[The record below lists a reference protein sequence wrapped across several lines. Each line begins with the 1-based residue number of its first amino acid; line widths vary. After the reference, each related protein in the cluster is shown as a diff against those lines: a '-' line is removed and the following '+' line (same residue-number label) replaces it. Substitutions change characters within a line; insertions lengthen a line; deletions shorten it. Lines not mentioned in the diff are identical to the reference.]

1 MKMKKF
7 FYLAMSAVIASAM
20 TSCGEEEE
28 VLGPASLKAEV
39 SEVRL
44 AAEGETKTFELKATR
59 DWSAEIIGSDVE
71 GIEVSPL
78 SGKASNDPVTITVKA
93 AKNEGKNRTATIKF
107 TASATLTAI
116 VTVSQD
122 GALGNLKSIAEVLA
136 LSSGIEAETEGVV
149 VGTYNRGFV
158 IMDETGYLLA
168 YNAAYTEPGVE
179 LNSKVKVAGTTAVYG
194 DLPQLSIA
202 SVTTLETGLTVA
214 EPNWLDVN
222 KDNIEN
228 LDLTKCQPIKMTGVL
243 SISSGTNGATYYNLA
258 IDGTT
263 VQGSISYPL
272 ESLGLADLEG
282 NIITVYGYFAGTKNT
297 KFRNIMAVSVKDEG
311 EPKIPTS
318 TIAEVI
324 AADEGTRVKT
334 KATVMAIHKKGFI
347 LGDATGN
354 IYVFTDAEPDVAV
367 GNKILIS
374 GTIANYNG
382 TVEITSVS
390 VEENDGA
397 TVAPT
402 YPEPVDLTGLEAF
415 NAFTVNTDKIEITY
429 AKLSGVMQTS
439 GYFLK
444 REGADHDIQLSNIS
458 EDYSDL
464 AGAEFSVTG
473 YIYGFHSKNNY
484 YQVIPVSVEVK
495 PYLKAE
501 TPDAIAA
508 AVTSASI
515 AVKSNVDW
523 TVTCSESWITDYTK
537 SGKNDGVISI
547 TCEANTG
554 DTRTATFTI
563 SAADCSPVTVTLTQN
578 SSDTPESVILA
589 FPDENMDKNKISS
602 YTSDWLA
609 KIGDYSW
616 TITAFNNNSWKD
628 WKYIK
633 CGSKN
638 TATVASIATATPI
651 PNKVTKV
658 IVNFDNISASDK
670 IKSASLIVASDAEY
684 ATVLETVPM
693 TLENASAVEKEYVVS
708 SPAEGAYYKLVFD
721 MDKTSNNGT
730 IQISKVEYIRSK

>member
-39 SEVRL
+39 PLVTLSP
-44 AAEGETKTFELKATR
+44 EGETKTFELKATR
-59 DWSAEIIGSDVE
+59 DWTAEIIGSDVE
-71 GIEVSPL
+71 GIDVSPL

-122 GALGNLKSIAEVLA
+122 GSLGNLKSIAEVLA
-136 LSSGIEAETEGVV
+136 LSSGVEAETEGVV
-149 VGTYNRGFV
+149 VGTYTRGFV
-158 IMDETGYLLA
+158 IKDDTGYLLA
-168 YNAAYTEPGVE
+168 YNENYTAPGVE
-179 LNSKVKVAGTTAVYG
+179 LNSKVKVAGTTSAYG
-194 DLPQLSIA
+194 DLPQITPA
-202 SVTTLETGLTVA
+202 SVTVLETGLTVA
-214 EPNWLDVN
+214 EPNWLEVN

-228 LDLTKCQPIKMTGVL
+228 LDLTKCQPIKMTGAL
-243 SISSGTNGATYYNLA
+243 SISGYHYNLS

-272 ESLGLADLEG
+272 ESLGLADLAG
-282 NIITVYGYFAGTKNT
+282 HIITVYGYFAGGNNAN
-297 KFRNIMAVSVKDEG
+297 FRNILAVSVQDEG
-311 EPKIPTS
+311 EPETPTS

-324 AADEGTRVKT
+324 AAEKGSLVKT
-334 KATVMAIHKKGFI
+334 EATVMAIHKKGYI
-347 LGDATGN
+347 LGDATGT
-354 IYVFTDAEPDVAV
+354 IYVYTNSEPTVAV

-374 GTIANYNG
+374 GTTDNHYG
-382 TVEITSVS
+382 TVQIKSATI
-390 VEENDGA
+390 EENDGSTA
-397 TVAPT
+397 TPT

-415 NAFTVNTDKIEITY
+415 NAFTVNTDKIDITY
-429 AKLSGVMQTS
+429 AKLSGVMQSS

-444 REGADHDIQLSNIS
+444 RDGANHDIQLSNIYES
-458 EDYSDL
+458 YTDL
-464 AGAEFSVTG
+464 AGAEFTVTG
-473 YIYGFHSKNNY
+473 YIYGFNAGSNY
-484 YQVIPVSVEVK
+484 YQVIPVSVETK

-508 AVTSASI
+508 AETSASI

-537 SGKNDGVISI
+537 SGSKDGNVEI
-547 TCEANTG
+547 TFDANTG
-554 DTRTATFTI
+554 DIRTATFTI
-563 SAADCSPVTVTLTQN
+563 SAEGCTPVSVTLTQN
-578 SSDTPESVILA
+578 SSDTPASVILT
-589 FPDENMDKNKISS
+589 FPDENKENNKSGN
-602 YTSDWLA
+602 YTSKWTA
-609 KIGDYSW
+609 KSGEYTWEINS
-616 TITAFNNNSWKD
+616 FNNNSWNNN
-628 WKYIK
+628 WAFIK
-633 CGSKN
+633 CGSKKA
-638 TATVASIATATPI
+638 ATVATIATATPI

-658 IVNFDNISASDK
+658 IVTFDKISESDK

-693 TLENASAVEKEYVVS
+693 TLENASAVAKEYVVS

-721 MDKTSNNGT
+721 LDQTSGNGT
-730 IQISKVEYIRSK
+730 IQISRIEYVRSK

>member
-1 MKMKKF
+1 MKKF
-7 FYLAMSAVIASAM
+7 FYLAMSAVSASAM

-39 SEVRL
+39 SEVTL
-44 AAEGETKTFELKATR
+44 SAEGETKTFELKATR
-59 DWSAEIIGSDVE
+59 DWSAEIIGSNVE

-116 VTVSQD
+116 VTITQE
-122 GALGNLKSIAEVLA
+122 GAQGNLKSIADVLA

-194 DLPQLSIA
+194 ELPQLSLA

-243 SISSGTNGATYYNLA
+243 SISGYYYNLS

-272 ESLGLADLEG
+272 ESLGLADLAGHE
-282 NIITVYGYFAGTKNT
+282 ITVYGYFAGGNSSKY
-297 KFRNIMAVSVKDEG
+297 RNMMAVKVTDNGQSETPV
-311 EPKIPTS
+311 S
-318 TIAEVI
+318 TIAEII
-324 AADEGTRVKT
+324 AAETGTLVKT
-334 KATVMAIHKKGFI
+334 EATVMAIHKKGFI
-347 LGDATGN
+347 LGDATGT
-354 IYVFTDAEPDVAV
+354 IYVYTNDEPAVAV

-374 GTIANYNG
+374 GTTDNYNR
-382 TVEITSVS
+382 TVQITSAS
-390 VEENDGA
+390 VEENDGSTA
-397 TVAPT
+397 TPT

-415 NAFTVNTDKIEITY
+415 NAFTVDNDKIDITY
-429 AKLSGVMQTS
+429 AKLSGVMQSS

-444 REGADHDIQLSNIS
+444 KDGASNDIQLSNIY
-458 EDYSDL
+458 ENYADL
-464 AGAEFSVTG
+464 AGAEFTVTG
-473 YIYGFHSKNNY
+473 YIYVFNSEKTY
-484 YQVIPVSVEVK
+484 YQVIPVSVETQ
-495 PYLKAE
+495 PYLRAE

-508 AVTSASI
+508 AETSASI

-523 TVTCSESWITDYTK
+523 AVTCSESWITDYTK

-578 SSDTPESVILA
+578 SSDTPVSIILS
-589 FPDENMDKNKISS
+589 FPDDNMDNNKISS
-602 YTSDWLA
+602 YASDWLA

-638 TATVASIATATPI
+638 TATVASIATVTPI

-658 IVNFDNISASDK
+658 IVTFDKISASDK

-693 TLENASAVEKEYVVS
+693 TLENAAAVSKEYVVS

-721 MDKTSNNGT
+721 MDKTSSNGT
-730 IQISKVEYIRSK
+730 IQISKIDYVRSK

>member
-39 SEVRL
+39 PLVTLS
-44 AAEGETKTFELKATR
+44 AEGETKTFELKATR
-59 DWSAEIIGSDVE
+59 DWTAEIIGTDVE
-71 GIEVSPL
+71 GIDVSPL

-116 VTVSQD
+116 VSISQE
-122 GALGNLKSIAEVLA
+122 GAQGNLKSIADVLA
-136 LSSGIEAETEGVV
+136 LGSGVEAETEGVV
-149 VGTYNRGFV
+149 VGTYTKGFV
-158 IMDETGYLLA
+158 IMDETGYLLVFGKE
-168 YNAAYTEPGVE
+168 YTEPGVD
-179 LNSKVKVAGTTAVYG
+179 LYSKVKVIGTTSVYG
-194 DLPQLSIA
+194 DLAQLTPA
-202 SVTTLETGLTVA
+202 TVTTLETGVKVD
-214 EPNWLDVN
+214 EPTWLDVN
-222 KDNIEN
+222 KDNIAD

-243 SISSGTNGATYYNLA
+243 TVSGNYYNIS

-272 ESLGLADLEG
+272 ASLGLTDLNG
-282 NIITVYGYFAGTKNT
+282 HIITVYGYFAGGNNANY
-297 KFRNIMAVSVKDEG
+297 RNVMAVKVEDGG
-311 EPKIPTS
+311 EPETPAS

-324 AADEGTRVKT
+324 AADKGSLVKT
-334 KATVMAIHKKGFI
+334 QGTVMAIHKKGFI
-347 LGDATGN
+347 LADATGT
-354 IYVFTDAEPDVAV
+354 IYVYTNSEPTVAV
-367 GNKILIS
+367 GNNLVLS
-374 GTIANYNG
+374 GTTDNYYG
-382 TVEITSVS
+382 TVQIKSPSVD
-390 VEENDGA
+390 ENDNA
-397 TVAPT
+397 TAAPT
-402 YPEPVDLTGLEAF
+402 YPSPVDLTTLDAF
-415 NAFTVNTDKIEITY
+415 NAYTVNTEKIEIKY
-429 AKLSGVMQTS
+429 AKLTGVMQTS

-444 REGADHDIQLSNIS
+444 RDGAKNDIQLSNIY
-458 EDYSDL
+458 EDYADL
-464 AGAEFSVTG
+464 AGAEFTVTG
-473 YIYGFHSKNNY
+473 YIYGFNAEKTY
-484 YQVIPVSVEVK
+484 YQVIPVSVETK
-495 PYLKAE
+495 PYLRAE

-547 TCEANTG
+547 TCETNTG

-730 IQISKVEYIRSK
+730 IQISKIEYVRSK

>member
-1 MKMKKF
+1 MKKF
-7 FYLAMSAVIASAM
+7 FYLAMSAVIAAAM
-20 TSCGEEEE
+20 TSCDGKEEE

-39 SEVRL
+39 SEIKL
-44 AAEGETKTFELKATR
+44 SAAGETKTFELKATR
-59 DWSAEIIGSDVE
+59 DWTAEIIGTDVE
-71 GIEVSPL
+71 GIDVSPL

-122 GALGNLKSIAEVLA
+122 GSLGNLKSIAEVLA
-136 LSSGIEAETEGVV
+136 LSSGVEAETEGVV
-149 VGTYNRGFV
+149 VGTYTKGFV
-158 IMDETGYLLA
+158 IKDDTGYLLA
-168 YNAAYTEPGVE
+168 FNAAYTEPGVE

-202 SVTTLETGLTVA
+202 SVTTLETGLTVP
-214 EPNWLDVN
+214 EPEWLEVN
-222 KDNIEN
+222 KDNIEK

-243 SISSGTNGATYYNLA
+243 SISGYYYNLS

-282 NIITVYGYFAGTKNT
+282 HIITVYGYFAGTKNT

-311 EPKIPTS
+311 EPEIPTS

-324 AADEGTRVKT
+324 AAKTGTLVKT
-334 KATVMAIHKKGFI
+334 EATVMAIHKKGFI
-347 LGDATGN
+347 LGDDTGT
-354 IYVFTDAEPDVAV
+354 IYVYTNDEPTVAV

-374 GTIANYNG
+374 GTTANNYG
-382 TVEITSVS
+382 TVQIISTTVD
-390 VEENDGA
+390 ENDGA
-397 TVAPT
+397 TATPT
-402 YPEPVDLTGLEAF
+402 YPKPVDLTGLEAF
-415 NAFTVNTDKIEITY
+415 NAFTVNTNKIEITY
-429 AKLSGVMQTS
+429 AKLSGVMQSEGFVLT
-439 GYFLK
+439 K
-444 REGADHDIQLSNIS
+444 EGANHRIQLNNIY
-458 EDYSDL
+458 ENYADL
-464 AGAEFSVTG
+464 AGAEFTVTG
-473 YIYGFHSKNNY
+473 YIYGFHSTNNW
-484 YQVIPVSVEVK
+484 YQVIPVSVETQ
-495 PYLKAE
+495 PYLRAE
-501 TPDAIAA
+501 TPDAIVA

-547 TCEANTG
+547 TCETNTG

-589 FPDENMDKNKISS
+589 FPDENKEYNKTNS
-602 YTSDWLA
+602 YTSKWTA
-609 KIGDYSW
+609 KSGEYTWEINS
-616 TITAFNNNSWKD
+616 FNNNNWKD
-628 WKYIK
+628 WTYIK

-638 TATVASIATATPI
+638 GATVATIATATPI

-658 IVNFDNISASDK
+658 IVTFDKISTSDK
-670 IKSASLIVASDAEY
+670 IKSASLIVASDAKF

-693 TLENASAVEKEYVVS
+693 TLENASAAVAKEYVVS

-721 MDKTSNNGT
+721 MAQTGSNGI
-730 IQISKVEYIRSK
+730 IQISKVEYVRSK

>member
-39 SEVRL
+39 SEVTL
-44 AAEGETKTFELKATR
+44 SPEGETKTFELKATR

-71 GIEVSPL
+71 GIDVSPL

-116 VTVSQD
+116 VTVSQE
-122 GALGNLKSIAEVLA
+122 GALGNLKSIADVLA
-136 LSSGIEAETEGVV
+136 LSSGVEVETEGVV
-149 VGTYNRGFV
+149 VGTYTKGFV
-158 IMDETGYLLA
+158 IKDDTGYLLA
-168 YNAAYTEPGVE
+168 FNKEYTAPGVE
-179 LNSKVKVAGTTAVYG
+179 LNSKVRVAGTTAEPYG
-194 DLPQLSIA
+194 DLPQITPA
-202 SVTTLETGLTVA
+202 SVNVLETNINVP
-214 EPNWLDVN
+214 EPEWLEVN
-222 KDNIEN
+222 KDNIEK

-243 SISSGTNGATYYNLA
+243 SISGYYYNLS

-272 ESLGLADLEG
+272 ESLGLDALEG
-282 NIITVYGYFAGTKNT
+282 HIITVYGYFAGTKNT

-311 EPKIPTS
+311 EPEIPTS

-324 AADEGTRVKT
+324 AAKTGTLVT
-334 KATVMAIHKKGFI
+334 TQGTVMAIHKKGY
-347 LGDATGN
+347 LLADATGT
-354 IYVFTDAEPDVAV
+354 IYVYTNSEPEVAV
-367 GNKILIS
+367 GNNIVLS
-374 GTIANYNG
+374 GSTDNYKG
-382 TVEITSVS
+382 TVQITATT
-390 VEENDGA
+390 VEENDNA
-397 TVAPT
+397 TTAPT
-402 YPEPVDLTGLEAF
+402 YPRPVDLTGLEAF
-415 NAFTVNTDKIEITY
+415 NAFTVNADKIEITY

-444 REGADHDIQLSNIS
+444 KDGASNDIQLSNIY
-458 EDYSDL
+458 ENYSDL
-464 AGAEFSVTG
+464 AGAEFTVTG
-473 YIYGFHSKNNY
+473 YIYGFHSTDKY

-537 SGKNDGVISI
+537 SGSKDGNVEI
-547 TCEANTG
+547 TFNANTG

-563 SAADCSPVTVTLTQN
+563 SAEGCTPVSVTITQN
-578 SSDTPESVILA
+578 SSDTPASVVLT
-589 FPDENMDKNKISS
+589 FPDENKDNNK
-602 YTSDWLA
+602 
-609 KIGDYSW
+609 KGDYGSKW
-616 TITAFNNNSWKD
+616 TAKSGEYTWEINSFNNNSWNNN
-628 WKYIK
+628 WAYIK

-638 TATVASIATATPI
+638 AATVATIATATPI

-658 IVNFDNISASDK
+658 IVTFDKISASDK

-693 TLENASAVEKEYVVS
+693 TLENASAPVAKEYVVS

-721 MDKTSNNGT
+721 MDKTSGNGT
-730 IQISKVEYIRSK
+730 IQISKIEYVRSK

>member
-1 MKMKKF
+1 MKKF

-39 SEVRL
+39 SEVTL
-44 AAEGETKTFELKATR
+44 SAEGETKTFELKATR
-59 DWSAEIIGSDVE
+59 DWSAEIIGSNVE

-116 VTVSQD
+116 VTITQE
-122 GALGNLKSIAEVLA
+122 GAQGNLKSIADVLA
-136 LSSGIEAETEGVV
+136 LSSGVEAETEGVV

-194 DLPQLSIA
+194 ELPQLSIA

-214 EPNWLDVN
+214 EPNWLEVN

-228 LDLTKCQPIKMTGVL
+228 LDLTKCQPIKMTGIL
-243 SISSGTNGATYYNLA
+243 SISGYYYNLS

-272 ESLGLADLEG
+272 ESLGLADLAGHE
-282 NIITVYGYFAGTKNT
+282 ITVYGYFAGGNSSKY
-297 KFRNIMAVSVKDEG
+297 RNIMVVKVTDNGQSETPVSK
-311 EPKIPTS
+311 
-318 TIAEVI
+318 IAEI
-324 AADEGTRVKT
+324 IDAEKGSLVKT
-334 KATVMAIHKKGFI
+334 EGTVMAIHKKGYI
-347 LGDATGN
+347 LGDATGAV
-354 IYVFTDAEPDVAV
+354 YVYTSSEPADIAV

-374 GTIANYNG
+374 GTTDNYYG
-382 TVEITSVS
+382 TVQITSVS
-390 VEENDGA
+390 VEENDGSTA
-397 TVAPT
+397 VPT
-402 YPEPVDLTGLEAF
+402 YPTPVDLTGLDEF
-415 NAFTVNTDKIEITY
+415 NAYTVNADKIDITY

-444 REGADHDIQLSNIS
+444 RDGANNDIQLSNIY
-458 EDYSDL
+458 ENYADL
-464 AGAEFSVTG
+464 AGAEFTVTG
-473 YIYGFHSKNNY
+473 YIYGFNSGSNY
-484 YQVIPVSVEVK
+484 YQVIPVGVETQ
-495 PYLKAE
+495 PYLRAE

-508 AVTSASI
+508 AETSASI

-523 TVTCSESWITDYTK
+523 AVTCSESWITDYTK

-578 SSDTPESVILA
+578 SSDTPVSIILS
-589 FPDENMDKNKISS
+589 FPDDNMDNNKISS

-638 TATVASIATATPI
+638 TATVASIATVTPI

-658 IVNFDNISASDK
+658 IVTFDKISASDK

-693 TLENASAVEKEYVVS
+693 TLENASAAVAKEYVVS

-721 MDKTSNNGT
+721 MDKTSGNGT
-730 IQISKVEYIRSK
+730 IQISKIEYVRSK

>member
-1 MKMKKF
+1 MKKF

-39 SEVRL
+39 SEVTL
-44 AAEGETKTFELKATR
+44 SAEGETKTFELKATR
-59 DWSAEIIGSDVE
+59 DWSAEIIGSNVE

-116 VTVSQD
+116 VTITQE
-122 GALGNLKSIAEVLA
+122 GAQGNLKSIADVLA

-179 LNSKVKVAGTTAVYG
+179 LKSKVKVAGTTAVYG
-194 DLPQLSIA
+194 ELPQLSLA

-243 SISSGTNGATYYNLA
+243 SISGYYYNLS

-272 ESLGLADLEG
+272 ESLGLADLAGHE
-282 NIITVYGYFAGTKNT
+282 ITVYGYFAGGNSSKY
-297 KFRNIMAVSVKDEG
+297 RNMMAVKVTDNGQSETPV
-311 EPKIPTS
+311 S
-318 TIAEVI
+318 TIAEII
-324 AADEGTRVKT
+324 AAETGTLVKT
-334 KATVMAIHKKGFI
+334 EATVMAIHKKGFI
-347 LGDATGN
+347 LGDATGT
-354 IYVFTDAEPDVAV
+354 IYVYTNDEPAVAV

-374 GTIANYNG
+374 GTTDNYNR
-382 TVEITSVS
+382 TVQITSAS
-390 VEENDGA
+390 VEENDGSTA
-397 TVAPT
+397 TPT

-415 NAFTVNTDKIEITY
+415 NAFTVDNDKIDITY
-429 AKLSGVMQTS
+429 AKLSGVMQSS

-444 REGADHDIQLSNIS
+444 KDGASNDIQLSNIY
-458 EDYSDL
+458 ENYADL
-464 AGAEFSVTG
+464 AGAEFTVTG
-473 YIYGFHSKNNY
+473 YIYGFNSEKTY
-484 YQVIPVSVEVK
+484 YQVIPVSVETQ
-495 PYLKAE
+495 PYLRAE

-508 AVTSASI
+508 AETSASI

-523 TVTCSESWITDYTK
+523 AVTCSESWITDYTK

-578 SSDTPESVILA
+578 SSDTPVSIILS
-589 FPDENMDKNKISS
+589 FPDDNMDNNKISS
-602 YTSDWLA
+602 YASDWLA

-638 TATVASIATATPI
+638 TATVASIATVTPI

-658 IVNFDNISASDK
+658 IVTFDKISASDK

-693 TLENASAVEKEYVVS
+693 TLENAAAVSKEYVVS

-721 MDKTSNNGT
+721 MDKTSSNGT
-730 IQISKVEYIRSK
+730 IQISKIEYVRSK

>member
-39 SEVRL
+39 SEVTL
-44 AAEGETKTFELKATR
+44 SAEGETKTFELKATR
-59 DWSAEIIGSDVE
+59 DWSAEIIGSNVE

-116 VTVSQD
+116 VTITQE
-122 GALGNLKSIAEVLA
+122 GAKGNLKSIADVLA

-179 LNSKVKVAGTTAVYG
+179 LKSKVKVAGTTAVYG
-194 DLPQLSIA
+194 ELPQLSLA

-243 SISSGTNGATYYNLA
+243 SISGYYYNLS

-272 ESLGLADLEG
+272 ESLGLADLAGHE
-282 NIITVYGYFAGTKNT
+282 ITVYGYFAGGNSSKY
-297 KFRNIMAVSVKDEG
+297 RNMMAVKVTDNGQSETPV
-311 EPKIPTS
+311 S
-318 TIAEVI
+318 TIAEII
-324 AADEGTRVKT
+324 AAETGTLVKT
-334 KATVMAIHKKGFI
+334 EATVMAIHKKGFI
-347 LGDATGN
+347 LGDATGT
-354 IYVFTDAEPDVAV
+354 IYVYTNDEPAVAV

-374 GTIANYNG
+374 GTTDNYNR
-382 TVEITSVS
+382 TVQITSAS
-390 VEENDGA
+390 VEENDGSTA
-397 TVAPT
+397 TPT

-415 NAFTVNTDKIEITY
+415 NAFTVDNDKIDITY
-429 AKLSGVMQTS
+429 AKLSGVMQSS

-444 REGADHDIQLSNIS
+444 KDGASNDIQLSNIY
-458 EDYSDL
+458 ENYADL
-464 AGAEFSVTG
+464 AGAEFTVTG
-473 YIYGFHSKNNY
+473 YIYGFHSTNNW
-484 YQVIPVSVEVK
+484 YQVIPVSVETQ
-495 PYLKAE
+495 PYLRAE

-508 AVTSASI
+508 AETSASI

-523 TVTCSESWITDYTK
+523 AVTCSESWITDYTK

-578 SSDTPESVILA
+578 SSDTPVSIILS
-589 FPDENMDKNKISS
+589 FPDDNMDNNKISS
-602 YTSDWLA
+602 YASDWLA

-638 TATVASIATATPI
+638 TATVASIATVTPI

-658 IVNFDNISASDK
+658 IVTFDKISASDK

-693 TLENASAVEKEYVVS
+693 TLENAAAVSKEYVVS

-721 MDKTSNNGT
+721 MDKTSSNGT
-730 IQISKVEYIRSK
+730 IQISKIDYVRSK

>member
-1 MKMKKF
+1 MKKF

-39 SEVRL
+39 SEVTL
-44 AAEGETKTFELKATR
+44 SAEGETKTFELKATR
-59 DWSAEIIGSDVE
+59 DWSAEIIGSNVE

-116 VTVSQD
+116 VTITQE
-122 GALGNLKSIAEVLA
+122 GAQGNLKSIADVLA

-179 LNSKVKVAGTTAVYG
+179 LKSKVKVAGTTAVYG
-194 DLPQLSIA
+194 ELPQLSLA

-243 SISSGTNGATYYNLA
+243 SISGYYYNLS

-272 ESLGLADLEG
+272 ESLGLADLAGHE
-282 NIITVYGYFAGTKNT
+282 ITVYGYFAGGNSSKY
-297 KFRNIMAVSVKDEG
+297 RNMMAVKVTDNGQSETPV
-311 EPKIPTS
+311 S
-318 TIAEVI
+318 TIAEII
-324 AADEGTRVKT
+324 AAETGTLVKT
-334 KATVMAIHKKGFI
+334 EATVMAIHKKGFI
-347 LGDATGN
+347 LGDATGT
-354 IYVFTDAEPDVAV
+354 IYVYTNDEPAVAV

-374 GTIANYNG
+374 GTTDNYNR
-382 TVEITSVS
+382 TVQITSAS
-390 VEENDGA
+390 VEENDGSTA
-397 TVAPT
+397 TPT

-415 NAFTVNTDKIEITY
+415 NAFTVDNDKIDITY
-429 AKLSGVMQTS
+429 AKLSGVMQSS

-444 REGADHDIQLSNIS
+444 KDGASNDIQLSNIY
-458 EDYSDL
+458 ENYADL
-464 AGAEFSVTG
+464 AGAEFTVTG
-473 YIYGFHSKNNY
+473 YIYGFNSEKTY
-484 YQVIPVSVEVK
+484 YQVIPVSVETQ
-495 PYLKAE
+495 PYLRAE

-508 AVTSASI
+508 AETSASI

-523 TVTCSESWITDYTK
+523 AVTCSESWITDYTK

-578 SSDTPESVILA
+578 SSDTPVSIILS
-589 FPDENMDKNKISS
+589 FPDDNMDNNKISS
-602 YTSDWLA
+602 YASDWLA

-638 TATVASIATATPI
+638 TATVASIATVTPI

-658 IVNFDNISASDK
+658 IVTFDKISASDK
-670 IKSASLIVASDAEY
+670 IKSASLIVASNAEY

-693 TLENASAVEKEYVVS
+693 TLENAAAVSKEYVVS

-721 MDKTSNNGT
+721 MDKTSSNGT
-730 IQISKVEYIRSK
+730 IQISKIEYVRSK

>member
-39 SEVRL
+39 PLVTLS
-44 AAEGETKTFELKATR
+44 AEGETKTFELKATR
-59 DWSAEIIGSDVE
+59 DWTAEIIGSDVE

-116 VTVSQD
+116 VSISQE
-122 GALGNLKSIAEVLA
+122 GAQGNLKSIADVLA
-136 LSSGIEAETEGVV
+136 LGSGVEAETEGVV
-149 VGTYNRGFV
+149 VGTYTKGFV
-158 IMDETGYLLA
+158 IMDETGYLLVFGKE
-168 YNAAYTEPGVE
+168 YTEPGVD
-179 LNSKVKVAGTTAVYG
+179 LYSKVKVIGTTSVYG
-194 DLPQLSIA
+194 DLAQLTPA
-202 SVTTLETGLTVA
+202 TVTTLETGVKVD
-214 EPNWLDVN
+214 EPTWLDVN
-222 KDNIEN
+222 KDNIAD

-243 SISSGTNGATYYNLA
+243 TVSGNYYNIS

-272 ESLGLADLEG
+272 ASLGLTDLNG
-282 NIITVYGYFAGTKNT
+282 HIITVYGYFAGGNNANY
-297 KFRNIMAVSVKDEG
+297 RNVMAVKVEDGG
-311 EPKIPTS
+311 EPETPAS

-324 AADEGTRVKT
+324 AADKGSLVKT
-334 KATVMAIHKKGFI
+334 QGTVMAIHKKGFI
-347 LGDATGN
+347 LADATGT
-354 IYVFTDAEPDVAV
+354 IYVYTNSEPTVAV
-367 GNKILIS
+367 GNNLVLS
-374 GTIANYNG
+374 GTTDNYYG
-382 TVEITSVS
+382 TVQIKSPSVD
-390 VEENDGA
+390 ENDNA
-397 TVAPT
+397 TAAPT
-402 YPEPVDLTGLEAF
+402 YPSPVDLTTLDAF
-415 NAFTVNTDKIEITY
+415 NAYTVNTEKIEIKY
-429 AKLSGVMQTS
+429 AKLTGVMQTS

-444 REGADHDIQLSNIS
+444 RDGAKNDIQLSNIY
-458 EDYSDL
+458 EDYADL
-464 AGAEFSVTG
+464 AGAEFTVTG
-473 YIYGFHSKNNY
+473 YIYGFNAEKTY
-484 YQVIPVSVEVK
+484 YQVIPVSVETK
-495 PYLKAE
+495 PYLRAE

-547 TCEANTG
+547 TCETNTG

-730 IQISKVEYIRSK
+730 IQISKIEYVRSK

>member
-1 MKMKKF
+1 MKKF

-71 GIEVSPL
+71 GIDVSPL

-122 GALGNLKSIAEVLA
+122 GSLGNLKSIAEVLA
-136 LSSGIEAETEGVV
+136 LSSGVEAETEGIV
-149 VGTYNRGFV
+149 VGTYTRGFV
-158 IMDETGYLLA
+158 IKDDTGYLLA
-168 YNAAYTEPGVE
+168 YNENYTAPGVE
-179 LNSKVKVAGTTAVYG
+179 LNSKVKVAGTTSAYG
-194 DLPQLSIA
+194 DLPQITPA

-214 EPNWLDVN
+214 DPTWLEVN

-243 SISSGTNGATYYNLA
+243 SISGNYYNLS

-272 ESLGLADLEG
+272 ESLGLADLAG
-282 NIITVYGYFAGTKNT
+282 HIITVYGYFAGGNNA
-297 KFRNIMAVSVKDEG
+297 KFRNVMAVKVEDGG
-311 EPKIPTS
+311 EPETPAS

-324 AADEGTRVKT
+324 AADKGSLVKT
-334 KATVMAIHKKGFI
+334 QGTVMAIHKKGFI
-347 LGDATGN
+347 LADATGT
-354 IYVFTDAEPDVAV
+354 IYVYTNSEPTVAV
-367 GNKILIS
+367 GNNLVLS
-374 GTIANYNG
+374 GTTDNYYG
-382 TVEITSVS
+382 TVQIKSPSVD
-390 VEENDGA
+390 ENDNA
-397 TVAPT
+397 TAAPT
-402 YPEPVDLTGLEAF
+402 YPSPVDLTTLDAF
-415 NAFTVNTDKIEITY
+415 NAYTVNTEKIEIKY
-429 AKLSGVMQTS
+429 AKLTGVMQTN

-444 REGADHDIQLSNIS
+444 RDGANNDIQLSNIY
-458 EDYSDL
+458 ENYADI
-464 AGAEFSVTG
+464 AGAEMTVTG
-473 YIYGFHSKNNY
+473 YIYGFNSEKTY
-484 YQVIPVSVEVK
+484 YQVIPVSVETQ

-537 SGKNDGVISI
+537 SGSKDGNVEI
-547 TCEANTG
+547 TFDANTG

-563 SAADCSPVTVTLTQN
+563 SAEGCTPVSVTLTQN
-578 SSDTPESVILA
+578 SSDTPESVILT
-589 FPDENMDKNKISS
+589 FPDENKENNKTNS
-602 YTSDWLA
+602 YTSTWTA
-609 KIGDYSW
+609 KSGEYTWEINS
-616 TITAFNNNSWKD
+616 FNNNSWNNN
-628 WKYIK
+628 WAFIK
-633 CGSKN
+633 CGSKKA
-638 TATVASIATATPI
+638 ATVATIATATPI

-658 IVNFDNISASDK
+658 IVTFDKISESDK

-693 TLENASAVEKEYVVS
+693 TLENASAVAKEYVVS
-708 SPAEGAYYKLVFD
+708 SPAEGAHYKLVFD
-721 MDKTSNNGT
+721 LDQTSGNGT
-730 IQISKVEYIRSK
+730 IQISRIEYVRSK

>member
-1 MKMKKF
+1 MKKF

-116 VTVSQD
+116 VTITQE
-122 GALGNLKSIAEVLA
+122 GAQGNLKSIADVLA

-179 LNSKVKVAGTTAVYG
+179 LKSKVKVAGTTAVYG
-194 DLPQLSIA
+194 ELPQLSLA

-228 LDLTKCQPIKMTGVL
+228 LDLTKCQPIKMTGIL
-243 SISSGTNGATYYNLA
+243 SISGYHYNLS

-272 ESLGLADLEG
+272 ESLGLADLAGHE
-282 NIITVYGYFAGTKNT
+282 ITVYGYFAGGNSSKY
-297 KFRNIMAVSVKDEG
+297 RNMMAVKVTDNGQSETPV
-311 EPKIPTS
+311 S
-318 TIAEVI
+318 TIAEII
-324 AADEGTRVKT
+324 AAETGTLVKT
-334 KATVMAIHKKGFI
+334 EATVMAIHKKGFI
-347 LGDATGN
+347 LGDATGT
-354 IYVFTDAEPDVAV
+354 IYVYTNDEPAVAV

-374 GTIANYNG
+374 GTTDNYNR
-382 TVEITSVS
+382 TVQITSAS
-390 VEENDGA
+390 VEENDGSTA
-397 TVAPT
+397 TPT

-415 NAFTVNTDKIEITY
+415 NAFTVDNDKIDITY
-429 AKLSGVMQTS
+429 AKLSGVMQSS

-444 REGADHDIQLSNIS
+444 KDGASNDIQLSNIY
-458 EDYSDL
+458 ENYADL
-464 AGAEFSVTG
+464 AGAEFTVTG
-473 YIYGFHSKNNY
+473 YIYGFNSEKTY
-484 YQVIPVSVEVK
+484 YQVIPVSVETQ
-495 PYLKAE
+495 PYLRAE

-508 AVTSASI
+508 AETSASI

-523 TVTCSESWITDYTK
+523 AVTCSESWITDYTK

-578 SSDTPESVILA
+578 SSDTPVSIILS
-589 FPDENMDKNKISS
+589 FPDDNMDNNKISS
-602 YTSDWLA
+602 YASDWLA

-658 IVNFDNISASDK
+658 IVTFDKISASDK

-730 IQISKVEYIRSK
+730 IQISKIEYVRSK

>member
-1 MKMKKF
+1 MKKF

-39 SEVRL
+39 SEVTL
-44 AAEGETKTFELKATR
+44 SAEGETKTFELKATR
-59 DWSAEIIGSDVE
+59 DWTAEIIGTDVE
-71 GIEVSPL
+71 GIDVSPL

-116 VTVSQD
+116 VTITQE
-122 GALGNLKSIAEVLA
+122 GAQGNLKSIADVLA

-179 LNSKVKVAGTTAVYG
+179 LKSKVKVAGTTAVYG
-194 DLPQLSIA
+194 ELPQLSLA

-243 SISSGTNGATYYNLA
+243 SISGYYYNLS

-272 ESLGLADLEG
+272 ESLGLADLAGHE
-282 NIITVYGYFAGTKNT
+282 ITVYGYFAGGNSSKY
-297 KFRNIMAVSVKDEG
+297 RNMMAVKVTDNGQSETPV
-311 EPKIPTS
+311 S
-318 TIAEVI
+318 TIAEII
-324 AADEGTRVKT
+324 AAETGTLVKT
-334 KATVMAIHKKGFI
+334 EATVMAIHKKGFI
-347 LGDATGN
+347 LGDATGT
-354 IYVFTDAEPDVAV
+354 IYVYTNDEPAVAV

-374 GTIANYNG
+374 GTTDNYNR
-382 TVEITSVS
+382 TVQITSAS
-390 VEENDGA
+390 VEENDGSTA
-397 TVAPT
+397 TPT

-415 NAFTVNTDKIEITY
+415 NAFTVDNDKIDITY
-429 AKLSGVMQTS
+429 AKLSGVMQSS

-444 REGADHDIQLSNIS
+444 KDGASNDIQLSNIY
-458 EDYSDL
+458 ENYADL
-464 AGAEFSVTG
+464 AGAEFTVTG
-473 YIYGFHSKNNY
+473 YIYGFNSEKTY
-484 YQVIPVSVEVK
+484 YQVIPVSVETQ
-495 PYLKAE
+495 PYLRAE

-508 AVTSASI
+508 AETSASI

-523 TVTCSESWITDYTK
+523 AVTCSESWITDYTK

-578 SSDTPESVILA
+578 SSDTPVSIILS
-589 FPDENMDKNKISS
+589 FPDDNMDNNKISS
-602 YTSDWLA
+602 YASDWLA

-638 TATVASIATATPI
+638 TATVASIATVTPI

-658 IVNFDNISASDK
+658 IVTFDKISASDK

-693 TLENASAVEKEYVVS
+693 TLENAAAVSKEYVVS

-721 MDKTSNNGT
+721 MDKTSSNGT
-730 IQISKVEYIRSK
+730 IQISKIDYVRSK